1 MAASTINTEC
11 KRYGC
16 MKNLLACFANCRY
29 AMRCDD
35 LRNELVDKAPAAE
48 SDINRYLSERGR
60 RPVVVQIL
68 KRGVKFDDKAGRPP
82 RQPVKAASTSAPQ
95 APPRLELQALARPAA
110 GAKRPPAGAVTAV
123 PVQKRPPATAKP
135 REAVTAIKVKSNT
148 KHTTAR
154 RPARRANRQGM
165 GRQTDAVSTA
175 KDLAPPRPPSL
186 GPAKAAVRKPG
197 DARPR
202 KMTTMPRRAKLVVK
216 TSAAGAETPAAPSRE
231 TPTPAGK
238 PELAAAPPGE
248 RAAPRKKAAAKSR
261 KPAKTSKVYI
271 IIEGQTASIVDEQ
284 GLMTHLF
291 GSHSKHAR
299 YFEASEV
306 EARVQIM
313 PKR

>member
-29 AMRCDD
+29 TMRCDE

-60 RPVVVQIL
+60 SPVIVQIL

-82 RQPVKAASTSAPQ
+82 RQPVVMASTSASKNRPRLKLQ
-95 APPRLELQALARPAA
+95 AGARPTSRTKATLAASASPGATQKRAHAMIKAHKPAAAPKVKPNTKRRVVQPPRLQ
-110 GAKRPPAGAVTAV
+110 
-123 PVQKRPPATAKP
+123 
-135 REAVTAIKVKSNT
+135 
-148 KHTTAR
+148 
-154 RPARRANRQGM
+154 ANRQGID
-165 GRQTDAVSTA
+165 RQPNGLSKAA
-175 KDLAPPRPPSL
+175 DLASPRPASL
-186 GPAKAAVRKPG
+186 RLAKTAIRKQG
-197 DARPR
+197 EARSR
-202 KMTTMPRRAKLVVK
+202 KKTTMPRRARSLVKANAVGLE
-216 TSAAGAETPAAPSRE
+216 SPAAPSRE
-231 TPTPAGK
+231 MLTLAGK
-238 PELAAAPPGE
+238 PDPDARAAGE
-248 RAAPRKKAAAKSR
+248 RVASRKKALAKSR
-261 KPAKTSKVYI
+261 KSARNNKVYI

-284 GLMTHLF
+284 GLMMHLF
-291 GSHSKHAR
+291 GNHSKNTR